1 MHQFVL
7 FLEIWLKSE
16 FKFKCTGKKEEIDF
30 FQEDSFAKLQSW
42 FHRTKISS
50 VAGEP
55 SNKVVDKQQCWNLV
69 KKYFKY

>member
-1 MHQFVL
+1 MYR
-7 FLEIWLKSE
+7 
-16 FKFKCTGKKEEIDF
+16 KKEEIDF

-50 VAGEP
+50 VVGEP